1 MFTQALSSNS
11 SDFRRIKSL
20 VFLYNRVYL
29 YSLAEREQKCL
40 SLLVCFLQNFIFF
53 FPLKQGLREH
63 CQLSSLSYWHDEH
76 IKGFCHGSGVYTD
89 WLNKACIAR

>member
-20 VFLYNRVYL
+20 VFLYNGVYL
-29 YSLAEREQKCL
+29 YSLANRENENAYHY
-40 SLLVCFLQNFIFF
+40 SFVSFRISAFL

-63 CQLSSLSYWHDEH
+63 C
-76 IKGFCHGSGVYTD
+76 
-89 WLNKACIAR
+89 